1 MAEPFFPSC
10 QCAHGKQAFFE
21 DEQTET
27 VFYHNHPKRDNEVV
41 QYNILHKNN
50 IVVLFGMDKS
60 TCSLLRE
67 QYPDI
72 RFYSQA
78 SPFIEYFATK
88 SRLGNCRKMYIH
100 LRKEAV
106 DIYAYERGRL
116 IFANAFACKE
126 TNDRIYYILY
136 IWKQLGFEQERDEL
150 HLTGDLNDRR
160 TVRQGR
166 AIARTKKIHPAGI
179 HHESSL

>member
-1 MAEPFFPSC
+1 MAWTRAPAP
-10 QCAHGKQAFFE
+10 
-21 DEQTET
+21 
-27 VFYHNHPKRDNEVV
+27 
-41 QYNILHKNN
+41 
-50 IVVLFGMDKS
+50 
-60 TCSLLRE
+60 LLRE

-136 IWKQLGFEQERDEL
+136 IWKQNSAWSKNVTNFTSQANCPTRKSYCP
-150 HLTGDLNDRR
+150 N
-160 TVRQGR
+160 
-166 AIARTKKIHPAGI
+166 
-179 HHESSL
+179 